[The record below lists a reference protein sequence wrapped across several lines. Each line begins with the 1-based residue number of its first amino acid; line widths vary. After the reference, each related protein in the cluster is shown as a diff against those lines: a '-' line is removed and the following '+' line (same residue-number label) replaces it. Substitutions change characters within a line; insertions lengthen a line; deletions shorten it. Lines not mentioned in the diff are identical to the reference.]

1 MGKFQNFK
9 ISKLLFYDK
18 KEHIEQVKNNWT
30 GALAVDATAFFS
42 GNTVFLMTSAV
53 VNFTEIIKITMN
65 LIKTTFKNSMKIKK
79 IINLCIKF
87 VNF

>member
-1 MGKFQNFK
+1 M
-9 ISKLLFYDK
+9 FYDK

-42 GNTVFLMTSAV
+42 GNTVFLMRSGV

-65 LIKTTFKNSMKIKK
+65 LIKTTFKNSMKIKE

>member
-9 ISKLLFYDK
+9 ISKLVFYDK
-18 KEHIEQVKNNWT
+18 KQHIEQVKNNWT

-42 GNTVFLMTSAV
+42 GNTVFLMRSGV

-65 LIKTTFKNSMKIKK
+65 LIKTTFKNSMKIKE

>member
-18 KEHIEQVKNNWT
+18 TEHIEQVKHNWT

-42 GNTVFLMTSAV
+42 GNTVFLMRSGV

-65 LIKTTFKNSMKIKK
+65 LIKTTFKNSMKIKE